1 MFRLL
6 CARACVSAQE
16 ADRVLPRT
24 ADSVCAAA
32 ASAFAASSGSLYGA
46 ELKSKD
52 ERDTLDDARGGRI
65 EGGTWE
71 HRARAREMAA
81 TAQKAAM
88 VTEHAIGGGNAGRR
102 AHHMGHFLPKDK
114 LEAFLAKCRA
124 VVESEGESTTQG
136 AAAAQALND
145 YADNTLD
152 ANNIGFQM
160 LKGLGWTEGSGL
172 GAKSSGITAPV
183 RATHLCRPQCVWHCT
198 VRRPCKTLNHHFR
211 CVDRLE
217 SAMHKATWALAWP
230 IRAR

>member
-1 MFRLL
+1 ML
-6 CARACVSAQE
+6 
-16 ADRVLPRT
+16 LPRA
-24 ADSVCAAA
+24 ADSVCVAAAA
-32 ASAFAASSGSLYGA
+32 ASAFAFAASSGSLYGA
-46 ELKSKD
+46 ELKNKD

-88 VTEHAIGGGNAGRR
+88 VTEHALGGGNAGRR

-124 VVESEGESTTQG
+124 VVESEGEGTTQG

-152 ANNIGFQM
+152 ANNLGFQM

-172 GAKSSGITAPV
+172 GAKSAGITAPV
-183 RATHLCRPQCVWHCT
+183 RATDPCHLQCMGQCT
-198 VRRPCKTLNHHFR
+198 VRISRQTLTHYCR